1 MRRHEALPSKFL
13 AKEDFDPP
21 VTVSIVRVAI
31 EEVQGE
37 GNTENKPILYITG
50 PSSPVDTT
58 RGIVLNGI
66 NWDTCVEITGMEDC
80 DEWSGARIEIFHDP
94 SVRYGSRKVGGI
106 RIRQPSQLTTDE
118 GAFA

>member
-13 AKEDFDPP
+13 AKEDFDPA

-31 EEVQGE
+31 EEVTGE
-37 GNTENKPILYITG
+37 SAPEDKPILYITD

-66 NWDTCVEITGMEDC
+66 NWDTIAEI
-80 DEWSGARIEIFHDP
+80 SGKDDSDDWGGERIEIFHDP
-94 SVRYGSRKVGGI
+94 SVRFGNRKVGGI
-106 RIRQPSQLTTDE
+106 RVRQSFDE